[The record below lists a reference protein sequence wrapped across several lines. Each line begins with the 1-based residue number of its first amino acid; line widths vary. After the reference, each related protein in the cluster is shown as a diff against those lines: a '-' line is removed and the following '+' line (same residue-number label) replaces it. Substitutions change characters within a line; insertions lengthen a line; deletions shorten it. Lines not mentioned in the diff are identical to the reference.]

1 MTEYY
6 KKDENSRL
14 QKDFE
19 AFLTSLENA
28 EGDVQN
34 VQAARDYMDFE

>member
-1 MTEYY
+1 MAEYY

-14 QKDFE
+14 QKNFE
-19 AFLTSLENA
+19 TFLTSLENA

-34 VQAARDYMDFE
+34 V